1 MEKTSLQLLK
11 EWQKALHSEI
21 AYLKEF
27 GSNKYMLYNGRRL
40 EGSNDY
46 TYYFDSRTI
55 ISVPNGSTVKLQWGS
70 RQEEGRMLSSEGKGV
85 IVQIEKML
93 GEEISEAY
101 LLYDPWQLL
110 EELSTRLEEIK
121 KSKNKRARIKRL
133 LTPDMEPKHPPV
145 KNGTTKVKELF
156 IRSKYNPVTFVWG
169 PPGTGKTYT
178 LARVAANQYLQKKK
192 VLILAQSNAAVDVLM
207 AEIFSFLKRTNKFKE
222 GDILRYGAGVG
233 IGSQC
238 EGITMSHLLEK
249 EDPDLV
255 RQKEEWQEKKRVLKL
270 DLQNSFSS
278 QDSQELLKIENRL
291 SSVLDKMRKK
301 EQDLLQNAEVI
312 GTTLARAAMDPAIY
326 EHTFDVVI
334 VDEASMCYVPQA
346 AFAASLGKKVIIC
359 GDFKQLPPIAHS
371 RAPLVTEWLKND
383 VFHAAGVA
391 DTVGEHALHPHL
403 VLLNEQRRMHPDIS
417 SFTNRYVYHSLVH
430 DHESVK
436 TNRQEIIERKPFA
449 DMASILLDTSF
460 TGHYCI
466 NERSSKSRWNPWQL
480 LLSYQVMHEA
490 YMDGARS
497 IGYVTPYRVQADMM
511 NSLLDE
517 FYPEEKAAGNMMAAT
532 VHKFQGSEREVIVF
546 DSVDGYP
553 QERPGMLLVGNDSER
568 LINVAITRTKGKFV
582 HINNR
587 EFAYRNIGMKRT
599 IRQLVQHQVNEKQ
612 TVTHQQIGSWVKNQR
627 KRLRWIHAMKEE
639 EVFADIN
646 HATKSI
652 IISLPAGGELSSVWK
667 ERLKKTKAKVTL
679 ISEDMPV
686 KAHRLIVD
694 SLPFPFVMI
703 DRHTLWLGQ
712 PFALAKGSKP
722 PFVAA
727 RLQAAN
733 FCEQFLSHLPLDET
747 I

>member
-46 TYYFDSRTI
+46 TYYFDSRTV
-55 ISVPNGSTVKLQWGS
+55 ISVPNGSMVKIQWGS

-85 IVQIEKML
+85 IIQLEKML
-93 GEEISEAY
+93 GDQLSEAY

-110 EELSTRLEEIK
+110 EELSSRLQEMK

-133 LTPDMEPKHPPV
+133 LAPDMEAKHPPI
-145 KNGTTKVKELF
+145 KEGTSKVKELF

-207 AEIFSFLKRTNKFKE
+207 AEIFNFLQRTNKFKE

-233 IGSQC
+233 IGAQC
-238 EGITMSHLLEK
+238 EGITMSYLLEK
-249 EDPDLV
+249 EDPGLV
-255 RQKEEWQEKKRVLKL
+255 QQKEEWQEKKRALKL
-270 DLQNSFSS
+270 DLQKSFST
-278 QDSQELLKIENRL
+278 QDSQELLKIENKL

-301 EQDLLQNAEVI
+301 EQDLLQNAEII
-312 GTTLARAAMDPAIY
+312 GTTLARAAMDAAIY
-326 EHTFDVVI
+326 EHTFDVII

-371 RAPLVTEWLKND
+371 RAPLVTEWLKTD

-391 DTVGEHALHPHL
+391 STVGEHNLHSHL

-417 SFTNRYVYHSLVH
+417 SFTNKYVYHSLVH

-436 TNRQEIIERKPFA
+436 SNRQMIIERKPFVNK
-449 DMASILLDTSF
+449 ASILLDTSH
-460 TGHYCI
+460 TGYYCI

-480 LLSYQVMHEA
+480 LLSFQVMHEA

-497 IGYVTPYRVQADMM
+497 IGYVTPYRVQAEMM
-511 NSLLDE
+511 NSLLDD
-517 FYPEEKAAGNMMAAT
+517 FYSNEKIAGNMMAAT

-546 DSVDGYP
+546 DSVDGWP
-553 QERPGMLLVGNDSER
+553 QERPGMLLVGKDSER

-582 HINNR
+582 HVNNC
-587 EFAYRNIGMKRT
+587 EFAYRNIGVKRT
-599 IRQLVQHQVNEKQ
+599 IRQLVQHQVDQKQ
-612 TVTHQQIGSWVKNQR
+612 TVSHQQIGTWVQNQQQ
-627 KRLRWIHAMKEE
+627 RLKWVHALKEE
-639 EVFADIN
+639 ELFAEIEQ
-646 HATKSI
+646 ARRSI
-652 IISLPAGGELSSVWK
+652 IISLPVGSELSSAWK
-667 ERLKKTKAKVTL
+667 ASLQKTKAKVT
-679 ISEDMPV
+679 IIAEDIQV
-686 KAHRLIVD
+686 KAQRVIVE

-703 DRHTLWLGQ
+703 DRQTLWLGQ
-712 PFALAKGSKP
+712 PFAFAKGCRP
-722 PFVAA
+722 PFVAV
-727 RLQAAN
+727 RLDSTI
-733 FCEQFLSHLPLDET
+733 FCEQFLAHLPIDET

>member
-27 GSNKYMLYNGRRL
+27 GSNKYMLHNGRRL
-40 EGSNDY
+40 EGSNDF
-46 TYYFDSRTI
+46 TYYFDSRTV
-55 ISVPNGSTVKLQWGS
+55 ISVPNGSAVKLQWGK

-85 IVQIEKML
+85 IIQLGKML
-93 GEEISEAY
+93 GDELSEAY

-110 EELSTRLEEIK
+110 EELSARLEEIK

-133 LTPDMEPKHPPV
+133 LTPNMEARHPV
-145 KNGTTKVKELF
+145 IKDGTSKVKELF
-156 IRSKYNPVTFVWG
+156 TRSKYNPVTFVWG

-207 AEIFSFLKRTNKFKE
+207 AEIYSFLQRTNKFQE
-222 GDILRYGAGVG
+222 GDILRYGADVG
-233 IGSQC
+233 IGAQC
-238 EGITMSHLLEK
+238 EGITMSYLLEK

-255 RQKEEWQEKKRVLKL
+255 QQKEEWQEKKRVLKL
-270 DLQNSFSS
+270 DLQKSFSS
-278 QDSQELLKIENRL
+278 QDSQELLKIENKL

-312 GTTLARAAMDPAIY
+312 GTTLARAAMDAAIY

-346 AFAASLGKKVIIC
+346 AFASSLGKKVIIC

-383 VFHAAGVA
+383 VFHVAGVA
-391 DTVGEHALHPHL
+391 DTVGEHTLHPHL

-417 SFTNRYVYHSLVH
+417 SFTNKYVYHSLVH

-436 TNRQEIIERKPFA
+436 SNRQMIIERKPFA
-449 DMASILLDTSF
+449 GSAAILLDTSF

-497 IGYVTPYRVQADMM
+497 IGYVTPYRVQAEMM

-517 FYPEEKAAGNMMAAT
+517 FYPDEKIAGNMMAAT

-553 QERPGMLLVGNDSER
+553 QERPGMLLVGKDSER

-587 EFAYRNIGMKRT
+587 EFASRNIGMKRT
-599 IRQLVQHQVNEKQ
+599 IRQLVQHQVNEGQ
-612 TVTHQQIGSWVKNQR
+612 TVTHQQIGTWVQNQR
-627 KRLRWIHAMKEE
+627 QRLRWMHAMKEE
-639 EVFADIN
+639 EVFADIEQ
-646 HATKSI
+646 ASKSI
-652 IISLPAGGELSSVWK
+652 IICLPSGSELSSSWK
-667 ERLKKTKAKVTL
+667 ERLEKTKTKVTL
-679 ISEDMPV
+679 ISEEV
-686 KAHRLIVD
+686 QVRAQRVIVD
-694 SLPFPFVMI
+694 SLPFPFVMV
-703 DRHTLWLGQ
+703 DRQTLWLGQ
-712 PFALAKGSKP
+712 PVAFAKGCRP
-722 PFVAA
+722 PFVTA

>member
-11 EWQKALHSEI
+11 EWQKAIHSEI

-40 EGSNDY
+40 EGSNDF
-46 TYYFDSRTI
+46 TYYFDSRTV
-55 ISVPNGSTVKLQWGS
+55 ISVPNGSMVKLQWGHM
-70 RQEEGRMLSSEGKGV
+70 QEEGRMLSSEGKGV
-85 IVQIEKML
+85 IIQVEKML
-93 GEEISEAY
+93 GDQLSEAY

-110 EELSTRLEEIK
+110 EELSSRLEEIK

-133 LTPDMEPKHPPV
+133 VAPDMEAKHPPI
-145 KNGTTKVKELF
+145 KEDTSKVKELF

-207 AEIFSFLKRTNKFKE
+207 AEIFSFLQRTNKFKE
-222 GDILRYGAGVG
+222 GDILRYGAGVA
-233 IGSQC
+233 ISSQC
-238 EGITMSHLLEK
+238 EGITMSYLLEK

-255 RQKEEWQEKKRVLKL
+255 QQKNEWQEKKRVLKV
-270 DLQNSFSS
+270 DLQQSFSS
-278 QDSQELLKIENRL
+278 QDSQELLKIENKL
-291 SSVLDKMRKK
+291 SSLLDKMRKK
-301 EQDLLQNAEVI
+301 EQDLLKNAEII
-312 GTTLARAAMDPAIY
+312 GTTLARAAMDAAIY
-326 EHTFDVVI
+326 EHQFDVVI

-391 DTVGEHALHPHL
+391 STVGEHTLHPHL

-417 SFTNRYVYHSLVH
+417 SFTNKYVYRSLVH

-436 TNRQEIIERKPFA
+436 SNRQMIIERKPFA
-449 DMASILLDTSF
+449 NRASILLDTSF

-466 NERSSKSRWNPWQL
+466 NEKSSKSRWNPWQL
-480 LLSYQVMHEA
+480 LISFQVMHEA
-490 YMDGARS
+490 YIGGARS
-497 IGYVTPYRVQADMM
+497 IGYVTPYRVQAEMM
-511 NSLLDE
+511 NSLLDD
-517 FYPEEKAAGNMMAAT
+517 FYPEEKIAGNMMAAT

-546 DSVDGYP
+546 DSVDGWP
-553 QERPGMLLVGNDSER
+553 QERPGMLLVGKDSER

-587 EFAYRNIGMKRT
+587 EFVYRNIGLKRT
-599 IRQLVQHQVNEKQ
+599 IRQLVQHQANQQQIVS
-612 TVTHQQIGSWVKNQR
+612 HQQIGTWVQNQQQ
-627 KRLRWIHAMKEE
+627 RLKWVHALKEE
-639 EVFADIN
+639 EVFAEIDQ
-646 HATKSI
+646 ASKSI
-652 IISLPAGGELSSVWK
+652 IISLPTGGELSPAWK
-667 ERLKKTKAKVTL
+667 TSLQQTKASVTL
-679 ISEDMPV
+679 ISEEIHV
-686 KAHRLIVD
+686 KAKRVIVE

-703 DRHTLWLGQ
+703 DRQTLWLGQ
-712 PFALAKGSKP
+712 PFPFSKGCRP
-722 PFVAA
+722 PYVAV
-727 RLQAAN
+727 RLN
-733 FCEQFLSHLPLDET
+733 SSIFCEQFLAHLPISET